1 MKKRAL
7 MSPHRPARPAQTAR
21 QDRRT
26 RHDRPARPGRSLWR
40 LWSAALLA
48 VLLGAVAAC
57 GSGSS
62 GDDTASDASDASG
75 AKSSGAFPAKVG
87 TKFGTVTV
95 ESRPERVVALGWGDA
110 ETALALGVQPVGQSD
125 WLDFGGDGVGPWAK
139 GLYDES
145 PQKIGTLEPEYEKIA
160 ALEPDLILD
169 VKSSGDQTRYDTLSK
184 IAPTIGV
191 PKGGD
196 QYKVSWQQQTELIS
210 TALGLADKGKQL
222 TADNQKKFAAAAE
235 AHPEFK
241 DRTITI
247 GSRTSAGWGAYVK
260 GTDRVNFVQ
269 QLGFRNNPKVDAEA
283 GSGFSVT
290 VSEENLQM
298 LDADLVVMSP
308 IGVGAGKIS
317 ADPLFKTLPAVKQGH
332 SVVFDDPNISQ
343 AFATN
348 SVLSVGY
355 AIEKVVPLFAD
366 AVK

>member
-1 MKKRAL
+1 MTKRAL
-7 MSPHRPARPAQTAR
+7 MPRHRPARPARA
-21 QDRRT
+21 
-26 RHDRPARPGRSLWR
+26 GRGLWR

-48 VLLGAVAAC
+48 VLLGALAAC
-57 GSGSS
+57 GSGPS
-62 GDDTASDASDASG
+62 GEDSASDASG
-75 AKSSGAFPAKVG
+75 KKPSGAWPAKVD

-139 GLYDES
+139 GLYKKS

-191 PKGGD
+191 PEGGD
-196 QYKVSWQQQTELIS
+196 QYKISWQQQTELIS
-210 TALGLADKGKQL
+210 TALGLADKGEQL
-222 TADNQKKFAAAAE
+222 VADNEKKFGAAAE

-269 QLGFRNNPKVDAEA
+269 HLGFRNNPKVDAEA
-283 GSGFSVT
+283 GSGFSVS

-308 IGVGAGKIS
+308 IGVGADKIS

-332 SVVFDDPNISQ
+332 SVVFDDQDISQ

-355 AIEKVVPLFAD
+355 AVKKVVPLFAD
-366 AVK
+366 ALK